1 MNRIKWVLFLGVLA
15 SGMMQYA
22 SAGSTGTIHFYGA
35 IVEGGCNFKT
45 GGSQLV
51 SSCERGAAKVT
62 QARQISAT
70 NPLSFSLPLSLGH
83 VTTQQV
89 NNNPHLALMTVSYN

>member
-1 MNRIKWVLFLGVLA
+1 MNRTKWMLFLGVLA

-45 GGSQLV
+45 GGNQLV
-51 SSCERGAAKVT
+51 SNCERGGAQVT
-62 QARQISAT
+62 QTRQIST
-70 NPLSFSLPLSLGH
+70 SNPLSFNLPLSLGH

-89 NNNPHLALMTVSYN
+89 NNNPHLAIMTVSYN

>member
-1 MNRIKWVLFLGVLA
+1 MSRIKWMLFLGVLA

-45 GGSQLV
+45 GGNQLV
-51 SSCERGAAKVT
+51 SKCERGGAQVT
-62 QARQISAT
+62 EARRISTT
-70 NPLSFSLPLSLGH
+70 NPLSFNLPLSLGH

-89 NNNPHLALMTVSYN
+89 NNNPHLAIMTVSYN